1 MSVSNSFF
9 TNFNV
14 GQAAGLRGAQF
25 REEQRQR
32 LAKENLIALDQ
43 AAQVGEQL
51 GMFTI
56 DKDTQTLNIGDN
68 FLMDGAAANEVRKT
82 FFNNTAIGKTIK
94 FKNKDGSIDQAKL
107 NNFIEMQNGEVALEL
122 KKPDDKLVPATEEA
136 SDKPDDPVVTLPSM
150 AIKKLLQPA
159 MIEFNTERE
168 PGYYNRIKS
177 GLQLS
182 ELAEDRVKLQEL
194 EADKRMIDSIYAG
207 NANNLDPVELRNIIT
222 ERLNT
227 EIDTALEEDDFATDP
242 RDGAS
247 YVVSTDTAGEPGDNL
262 KNRIVSAATGKG
274 VVLPDEP
281 EMSEEERREMMMNTP
296 YTTHAWN
303 SATGAAKQIALAT
316 AQGAGAVA
324 ETFAN
329 IWNTTPKDFE
339 KFKGNVK
346 EGSTGGVRAIA
357 AAANN
362 LNNKFKGSDKN
373 IQALQN
379 VTDEI
384 TRLESATDSIKGT
397 NRWKALYAQAN
408 SKKDKLLAQ
417 GYKLGQDIDTQKTT
431 ISRTT
436 SKVVQEPGPNSTL
449 KRGEVEPR
457 QLIMEDYEAQLQRH
471 LNNPTQADLDEYAK
485 NKIADV
491 LKENGVNS
499 YEELI
504 TSKKL
509 AYDQK
514 KLAIKF
520 MAFEAYKQF
529 QEARGVNEARS
540 LYGANGPAYYQ
551 TMYQDL
557 INGAPGLTT
566 DQVIDNAQNQLDY
579 NLKLDKYNNDLG
591 QEQLTLIEGLNEDYK
606 DFTEKFYPEGLSNP
620 SLDTGE
626 FKAAYQK
633 ILNNVKKFQ
642 TIRRQNPNAPISAA
656 ERAAYDAYQQATD
669 EVLIQ
674 IAAKDHEDKWPI
686 IQRDFHWFGLVDGS
700 HGASDLA
707 IGGKRLD
714 IGPDVVK
721 GSMRGITLSNGGE
734 LELNRNRIEDI
745 LGDGAVAQL
754 QEYAKYFDSV
764 GYYASHIN
772 RK

>member
-1 MSVSNSFF
+1 MSVSDSFF

-25 REEQRQR
+25 REQQRQR
-32 LAKENLIALDQ
+32 LAKENVIALQ
-43 AAQVGEQL
+43 KAAQAGEQL

-56 DKDTQTLNIGDN
+56 DKDTQTLDIGDN
-68 FLMDGAAANEVRKT
+68 FLMDGALANEVRKT

-94 FKNKDGSIDQAKL
+94 FKNKDGSIDPAKL

-122 KKPDDKLVPATEEA
+122 ERPDGKLVPATEEA

-150 AIKKLLQPA
+150 AIKELLQPA
-159 MIEFNTERE
+159 MVEFNIERE
-168 PGYYNRIKS
+168 PGYYNRIES
-177 GLQLS
+177 GLQMS
-182 ELAEDRVKLQEL
+182 ELAEDKRKLEKL
-194 EADKRMIDSIYAG
+194 KADKRMIDSIYAG
-207 NANNLDPVELRNIIT
+207 NASNADPVELRNIVVN
-222 ERLNT
+222 RLNT

-247 YVVSTDTAGEPGDNL
+247 YGVEPGDNL

-281 EMSEEERREMMMNTP
+281 EPSEEDRMNTP
-296 YTTHAWN
+296 YTTAVWN
-303 SATGAAKQIALAT
+303 SATGSAKQIALAT

-329 IWNTTPKDFE
+329 IWNTTPDDVK
-339 KFKGNVK
+339 KLKANVK
-346 EGSTGGVRAIA
+346 EFAKGTPKASVTAIS

-362 LNNKFKGSDKN
+362 LNNKFKGSDRN

-471 LNNPTQADLDEYAK
+471 LKNPTQADLDEYAK

-491 LKENGVNS
+491 LKEKGVNS

-504 TSKKL
+504 TNEEL

-529 QEARGVNEARS
+529 QEARSVDEARS

-557 INGAPGLTT
+557 INGAPDLTT
-566 DQVIDNAQNQLDY
+566 DQVIDNARLQDEY
-579 NLKLDKYNNDLG
+579 YLKLDKYNNELG
-591 QEQLTLIEGLNEDYK
+591 KDQLTLIEGLNEDYK
-606 DFTEKFYPEGLSNP
+606 EFTEKLYPEGLSKP

-642 TIRRQNPNAPISAA
+642 IIRKQNPKAPISDA

-686 IQRDFHWFGLVDGS
+686 IQKDFHWFGLVDGS

-745 LGDGAVAQL
+745 LGDGAIAQL
-754 QEYAKYFDSV
+754 QEYARYFDDV